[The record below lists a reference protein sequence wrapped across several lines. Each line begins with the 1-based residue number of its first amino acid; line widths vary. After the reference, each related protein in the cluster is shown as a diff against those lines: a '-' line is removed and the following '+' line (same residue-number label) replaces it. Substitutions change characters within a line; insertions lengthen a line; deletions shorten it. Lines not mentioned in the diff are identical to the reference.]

1 MGRMENDFDIAERTP
16 IWIALS
22 KFYLDTELQ
31 SYEFRYIAKVIKESR
46 FSLAEVKIMNSYEVF
61 PVLWKNSITVAGVS
75 SGFDEQWLVKEI
87 IVSLKK
93 RNRIKDFFLRFWFNT
108 YKRYFTEYW
117 ECVDAYA
124 DKD

>member
-1 MGRMENDFDIAERTP
+1 MENDFDIAERTP

-31 SYEFRYIAKVIKESR
+31 SYEFRHIAKVIKESR

-61 PVLWKNSITVAGVS
+61 PVLWTNSITVAGVW
-75 SGFDEQWLVKEI
+75 SGFDEEWLVKEI

-93 RNRIKDFFLRFWFNT
+93 RNRIKDFFLRLWFTT
-108 YKRYFTEYW
+108 YKSYFAAYW
-117 ECVDAYA
+117 ECVDAYV
-124 DKD
+124 DKE